1 MLEYAVLGADDSNF
15 VDEYTITYARRH
27 SRDTTGDEL
36 EVFLSEVSADLQ
48 ANGGLNACK
57 KEFLRGRL
65 TVLDFKSHLYA
76 PLLCLEKSDLNI
88 QASPAILNRDEMI
101 FVDYLREYVENHDGE
116 LKGKSLYLLRN
127 RSKTGMGFFEGGN
140 FYPDFILWIDTD
152 EKQYISFI
160 DPKGLLHV
168 PPDDPKVELSK
179 TIKEVEARLA
189 PTVVEKTVILN
200 SFILSGTPSSQ
211 LHQYWGMERPQREE
225 KNVYTLDN
233 PECVESMIGK
243 ILRSKTSSP
252 QGRSGVLKEYPGS
265 DAKRRGRMPSPPFF
279 IFPPPSLCSLWSLL
293 SRGGCHFFHI
303 NSCFFTWRGR
313 GSSLRCHP
321 LQTPH
326 FRRRGSSRQRRAERT
341 TRHPAFESGGLPQF
355 ALRSTPLR
363 GRRHGG
369 CYMRPTP
376 VQNHNIHHAPP

>member
-1 MLEYAVLGADDSNF
+1 M
-15 VDEYTITYARRH
+15 
-27 SRDTTGDEL
+27 
-36 EVFLSEVSADLQ
+36 
-48 ANGGLNACK
+48 NACK

-243 ILRSKTSSP
+243 ILR
-252 QGRSGVLKEYPGS
+252 Q
-265 DAKRRGRMPSPPFF
+265 
-279 IFPPPSLCSLWSLL
+279 
-293 SRGGCHFFHI
+293 
-303 NSCFFTWRGR
+303 
-313 GSSLRCHP
+313 
-321 LQTPH
+321 
-326 FRRRGSSRQRRAERT
+326 
-341 TRHPAFESGGLPQF
+341 
-355 ALRSTPLR
+355 
-363 GRRHGG
+363 
-369 CYMRPTP
+369 
-376 VQNHNIHHAPP
+376 